1 VCRGKGD
8 ELVEPIVRDILVPVQ
23 RDHALRVR
31 VTDFGE
37 RWNSRTPSSSSSL
50 AIETESAGCDMA
62 ALIAA
67 FVETAGL
74 YDRGEVSDLS
84 CNG

>member
-1 VCRGKGD
+1 
-8 ELVEPIVRDILVPVQ
+8 
-23 RDHALRVR
+23 